1 MYRHCTKGVRATGIE
16 LAAPAAATVRTVSEP
31 LVRIG
36 ELARRVGVPP
46 ATLRAWE
53 RRYGI
58 LKPDRTESGYRLYS
72 AEDERRL
79 RSMLELITR
88 GQAPA
93 EAAARVL
100 DGGVATAPEPPP
112 TAARPL
118 ADELLERLAAFD
130 GAGAHRVID
139 RAVDAYSVGGLVE
152 RIVIPVLQRTG
163 ELWEDGEM
171 SVAQEHFTSHLLR
184 GRLLAIGRAGETG
197 DGPLAL
203 LACPPGEEHDLG
215 LLCFALVLR
224 ERGWRTTFLGANVP
238 LGTIAETAA
247 RLQSRVVVLAITAP
261 EVAAALADEEPPAL
275 PAPLYVAGASASPEL
290 AERLGAEVLD
300 ADLPAAASRLAAD

>member
-1 MYRHCTKGVRATGIE
+1 VN
-16 LAAPAAATVRTVSEP
+16 EP

-72 AEDERRL
+72 GEDERRL
-79 RSMLELITR
+79 RAMLELITR

-93 EAAARVL
+93 EAAAGVL
-100 DGGVATAPEPPP
+100 GGGATVAPEPQT
-112 TAARPL
+112 TAAQPL
-118 ADELLERLAAFD
+118 ADELLERLTAFD
-130 GAGAHRVID
+130 GAGAHRAID
-139 RAVDAYSVGGLVE
+139 RAVDAYSVEGLIE
-152 RIVIPVLQRTG
+152 RIVLPVLQRTG
-163 ELWEDGEM
+163 ELWAEGEL
-171 SVAQEHFTSHLLR
+171 SIAQEHFTSHLLR

-197 DGPLAL
+197 EGPLAL

-215 LLCFALVLR
+215 LLCFALILR

-238 LGTIAETAA
+238 LETITETSA
-247 RLQSRVVVLAITAP
+247 RLQPRAVVLAVTAP
-261 EVAAALADEEPPAL
+261 EVAAALAEEQPPDTS
-275 PAPLYVAGASASPEL
+275 APLYLAGASASAEL
-290 AERLGAEVLD
+290 AERLGAETLD
-300 ADLPAAASRLAAD
+300 SGLLAGARRLAGD